1 MIYWLSKIGVESN
14 VHMSVYSVKNGQ
26 VGPKS
31 FAECELM
38 TWFFFSNQNLLDD
51 DRSAL
56 EEDRHKNRASSIA
69 CSSDSTSIF
78 PSSSWWELQ
87 LVANLINWLPSVNAF
102 FSEHVVTSLWSQIWG
117 SSLVF
122 WMLEQVK

>member
-1 MIYWLSKIGVESN
+1 
-14 VHMSVYSVKNGQ
+14 MSVCSVKNGQ

-38 TWFFFSNQNLLDD
+38 TFFFSNQNLLDD

-56 EEDRHKNRASSIA
+56 EEDRHKNRDSSIA

-87 LVANLINWLPSVNAF
+87 LVANLIN
-102 FSEHVVTSLWSQIWG
+102 
-117 SSLVF
+117 
-122 WMLEQVK
+122 